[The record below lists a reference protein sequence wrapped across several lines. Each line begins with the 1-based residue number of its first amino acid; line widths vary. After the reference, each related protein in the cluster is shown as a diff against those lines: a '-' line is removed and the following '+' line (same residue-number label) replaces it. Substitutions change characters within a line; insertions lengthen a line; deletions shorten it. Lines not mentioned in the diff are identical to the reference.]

1 MDDKSLKDFFNTV
14 LDLARKTG
22 MQTCL
27 LMIVDKDGGTSHGGY
42 GHLWHELALLTNC
55 LNSFLQDARI
65 KNEDAAEILRSL
77 VVASLATG
85 SSLQEKVKDT
95 KIARTSAATDE
106 RAEQN

>member
-1 MDDKSLKDFFNTV
+1 
-14 LDLARKTG
+14 

-42 GHLWHELALLTNC
+42 GHLWDELALLTNC

-65 KNEDAAEILRSL
+65 KNEDAAETLRSL

-95 KIARTSAATDE
+95 KIARTSRANGGDE
-106 RAEQN
+106 HDG